1 MPPPLLRKLMQLL
14 LPEPKFWATFK
25 KVQSKRPQYLKPGDV
40 MTAAIAS
47 ADRVI
52 DLGEQRVRVA

>member
-1 MPPPLLRKLMQLL
+1 MQLV
-14 LPEPKFWATFK
+14 LPERKFWATFR
-25 KVQSKRPQYLKPGDV
+25 KVQSRRPQYLKPGDL
-40 MTAAIAS
+40 MSATIAS

>member
-1 MPPPLLRKLMQLL
+1 MQGKQ
-14 LPEPKFWATFK
+14 PK
-25 KVQSKRPQYLKPGDV
+25 YLKPGDV
-40 MTAAIAS
+40 MTATIAS